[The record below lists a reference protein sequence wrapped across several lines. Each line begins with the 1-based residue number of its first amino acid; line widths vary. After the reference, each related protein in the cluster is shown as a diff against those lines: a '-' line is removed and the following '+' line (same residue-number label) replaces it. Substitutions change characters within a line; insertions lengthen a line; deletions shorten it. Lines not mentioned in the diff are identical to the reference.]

1 MEVWGR
7 LRGLLNTVKF
17 SSKGMGMYSVILV
30 PCYIFG
36 IYDNVQFI
44 HFLIKCMKVYNIR
57 GLRSWT
63 PNKNVLGSGSFL
75 NLWTGNGN
83 KHKWYHF

>member
-1 MEVWGR
+1 MEVCAR

-17 SSKGMGMYSVILV
+17 CSMGMERYSVIPV

-36 IYDNVQFI
+36 IYDNVQI
-44 HFLIKCMKVYNIR
+44 THFLIMCMKDYNIR
-57 GLRSWT
+57 GLLSWT
-63 PNKNVLGSGSFL
+63 LNKNMLGSGSFL
-75 NLWTGNGN
+75 NLWIGNGN

>member
-17 SSKGMGMYSVILV
+17 CSKGMERYSVILV
-30 PCYIFG
+30 PCYTFG

-44 HFLIKCMKVYNIR
+44 HFLIKFMKDYNIR
-57 GLRSWT
+57 GLLIWIL
-63 PNKNVLGSGSFL
+63 NENMLGSGSFL
-75 NLWTGNGN
+75 NLWNENGN
-83 KHKWYHF
+83 KHKWYCF